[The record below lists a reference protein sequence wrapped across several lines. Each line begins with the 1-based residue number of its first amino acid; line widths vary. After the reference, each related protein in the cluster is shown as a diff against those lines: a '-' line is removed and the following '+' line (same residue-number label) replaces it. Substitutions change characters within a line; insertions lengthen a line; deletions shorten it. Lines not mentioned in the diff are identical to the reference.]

1 MAPRKSVKFAK
12 CGTVVINGRKRNLYK
27 GDQGGVYH
35 KDGAGKK
42 TYIDKAV
49 SRPKK
54 CGPGAKRSRSAS
66 PRRKSRSPRRK
77 SPKTHRGHL
86 HVTKTSLKKKGN
98 PVLHKHPKSKSP
110 KRKSPK
116 RKSPKRKSPKR
127 KSPKRKSPK
136 RKSPKRKSPK
146 KCSHSTRPSAYKCK
160 TRGKLKQPY
169 RDHSTNRCHYCYAE
183 KK

>member
-1 MAPRKSVKFAK
+1 MPPRKSPKSK
-12 CGTVVINGRKRNLYK
+12 SCGTVVVNGRKRNLYK

-35 KDGAGKK
+35 KDSAGKR
-42 TYIDKAV
+42 TYIDKTVPRA
-49 SRPKK
+49 KK
-54 CGPGAKRSRSAS
+54 CGPGAKRRTSPRRTSPRRTSPRRTS
-66 PRRKSRSPRRK
+66 PRRKS
-77 SPKTHRGHL
+77 HRGHL

-98 PVLHKHPKSKSP
+98 PVLHKHPKS
-110 KRKSPK
+110 KSPK

>member
-77 SPKTHRGHL
+77 SPNTHRGHL
-86 HVTKTSLKKKGN
+86 HVPKTSLKNNGN
-98 PVLHKHPKSKSP
+98 PSIHKHPTSKSP
-110 KRKSPK
+110 KPKSPNP
-116 RKSPKRKSPKR
+116 KSPNTTPPLQPTAPSG
-127 KSPKRKSPK
+127 
-136 RKSPKRKSPK
+136 
-146 KCSHSTRPSAYKCK
+146 RPGPGAS
-160 TRGKLKQPY
+160 
-169 RDHSTNRCHYCYAE
+169 S
-183 KK
+183 